1 MCIQPQHIYPGAQ
14 PGVVLMQTDAGV
26 VPQGYPAM
34 SQQPVYIAQ
43 QVTIDLT
50 YVLIYDTIQGQT
62 KKFEIM
68 EV

>member
-1 MCIQPQHIYPGAQ
+1 MCIQPQHMYPGVQ

-43 QVTIDLT
+43 QVTIE
-50 YVLIYDTIQGQT
+50 LISLMY
-62 KKFEIM
+62 
-68 EV
+68 